1 MEQKFFETFRQEI
14 LCAKKIDGV
23 LISSP
28 ANMRAC
34 SGFCGEGIVFLSEGQ
49 RLIFTDARYTEAA
62 KTECPD
68 FEIIRFQGNLNLYE
82 NWLDV
87 LKERMKTELAS
98 GIAIG
103 FEDEYMTV
111 QSYHT
116 IEALLKKKE
125 LNISLIPLHKC
136 LSSLRQVKTYDEIRK
151 IEQAE
156 KIGDEAFAKV
166 IGQIRECCQRGETL
180 TEKQIAAFIEFTMR
194 ELGAEGMS
202 FDTIVASGLHSS
214 MPHAVPTDKAL
225 MDGDFV
231 TMDFGCKVNGY
242 CSDMTRTVV
251 IGTADDRQREI
262 YDVVLRAQEAAL
274 QMIRPGL
281 KGCEVDEAAR
291 KVIREAGYG
300 EYFGHSLGHSV
311 GLEIHE
317 TPCFAKRDENVL
329 QPGMVITVEPGIYV
343 EGFGGVRI
351 EDVVVITENGC
362 RNLTHSPKQLIEI
375 KADPYN
381 EN

>member
-1 MEQKFFETFRQEI
+1 MEQRFFETLREKI
-14 LCAKKIDGV
+14 LSDKKIDGV

-34 SGFCGEGIVFLSEGQ
+34 SGFCGEGIVFISEEQ
-49 RLIFTDARYTEAA
+49 RLVFTDPRYVEAA
-62 KTECPD
+62 EAECPD
-68 FEIIRFQGNLNLYE
+68 FEIIRFHGNIYE
-82 NWLDV
+82 SWLDI
-87 LKERMKTELAS
+87 LKERLGAKRCTGRS
-98 GIAIG
+98 IG
-103 FEDEYMTV
+103 YEDAYMTV

-116 IEALLKKKE
+116 IKALLKKKE
-125 LNISLIPLHKC
+125 LGISLIPLHGC
-136 LSSLRQVKTYDEIRK
+136 LSGLRWVKTDEEIRN

-156 KIGDEAFAKV
+156 MIGDEAFAKV
-166 IGQIRECCQRGETL
+166 IGYIREGRRTGREL
-180 TEKQIAAFIEFTMR
+180 TEKQVAAYLEFVMR
-194 ELGAEGMS
+194 DLGAEGTS
-202 FDTIVASGLHSS
+202 FDTIAASGVHSS

-251 IGTADDRQREI
+251 IGMANDRQREI

-291 KVIREAGYG
+291 MVIREAGYG
-300 EYFGHSLGHSV
+300 ECFGHSLGHSV

-317 TPCFAKRDENVL
+317 KPCFAQRDESIL
-329 QPGMVITVEPGIYV
+329 KPGMVITVEPGIYV

-362 RNLTHSPKQLIEI
+362 RNLTHSPKELMEI
-375 KADPYN
+375 KADFAPQN
-381 EN
+381 K

>member
-1 MEQKFFETFRQEI
+1 MEQEFFQAFRQEI
-14 LCAKKIDGV
+14 LSAKKIDGV

-34 SGFCGEGIVFLSEGQ
+34 SGFCGEGIVFLSERQ
-49 RLIFTDARYTEAA
+49 RLVFTDSRYTEAA
-62 KTECPD
+62 KSECPD
-68 FEIIRFQGNLNLYE
+68 FEIIRYQGNLYE

-87 LKERMKTELAS
+87 LKERGKISS
-98 GIAIG
+98 GSAIG

-116 IEALLKKKE
+116 IKALLKKKE
-125 LNISLIPLHKC
+125 SDISLIPLHKR
-136 LSSLRQVKTYDEIRK
+136 LSGLRQVKTDDEIQK

-156 KIGDEAFAKV
+156 KIGDEAFVKV
-166 IGQIRECCQRGETL
+166 IGRIRECCQSGEML

-194 ELGAEGMS
+194 ELGAEGTS

-214 MPHAVPTDKAL
+214 MPHAVPTDKEL

-251 IGTADDRQREI
+251 IGTADDRQRKI
-262 YDVVLRAQEAAL
+262 YDIVLQAQEAAL
-274 QMIRPGL
+274 QIIRPGI
-281 KGCEVDEAAR
+281 KCCEVDETAR

-317 TPCFAKRDENVL
+317 TPCFAQKDESIL
-329 QPGMVITVEPGIYV
+329 RPGMVITVEPGIYV

-351 EDVVVITENGC
+351 EDVVVITEKGC
-362 RNLTHSPKQLIEI
+362 RNLTHSPKELMEV
-375 KADPYN
+375 KA
-381 EN
+381 EGGAL

>member
-1 MEQKFFETFRQEI
+1 MEQEFFQAFRQEI
-14 LCAKKIDGV
+14 LSAKKIDGV

-34 SGFCGEGIVFLSEGQ
+34 SGFCGEGIVFLSERQ
-49 RLIFTDARYTEAA
+49 RLVFTDSRYTEAA
-62 KTECPD
+62 KSECPD
-68 FEIIRFQGNLNLYE
+68 FEIIRYQGNLYE

-87 LKERMKTELAS
+87 LKERGKISS
-98 GIAIG
+98 GSAIG

-116 IEALLKKKE
+116 IKALLKKKE
-125 LNISLIPLHKC
+125 LDISLIPLHKR
-136 LSSLRQVKTYDEIRK
+136 LSGLRQVKTDDEIQK

-166 IGQIRECCQRGETL
+166 IGRIRECCQSGEML

-194 ELGAEGMS
+194 ELGAEGTS

-214 MPHAVPTDKAL
+214 MPHAVPTDKEL

-262 YDVVLRAQEAAL
+262 YDIVLQAQEAAL
-274 QMIRPGL
+274 QIIRPGI
-281 KGCEVDEAAR
+281 KCCEVDEAAR
-291 KVIREAGYG
+291 KVIREVGYG
-300 EYFGHSLGHSV
+300 ECFGHSLGHSV

-317 TPCFAKRDENVL
+317 TPCFAQKDESIL
-329 QPGMVITVEPGIYV
+329 RPGMVITVEPGIYV

-351 EDVVVITENGC
+351 EDVVVITEKGC
-362 RNLTHSPKQLIEI
+362 RNLTHSPKELMEV
-375 KADPYN
+375 KA
-381 EN
+381 EGGAL